1 MSYQAEYIWID
12 GTEPHPCCGPRP
24 RSSRRRGAG
33 HLGLRRVV
41 DEPGDRQRLGLRA
54 LAGFVCRTPCGTPA
68 TSWSCARSPH
78 RLTAPDN
85 TGQVL
90 AAAEKYADQEPWIR
104 IEQEYTFLQDGR
116 RTCGPE
122 GYRTQGPTTA
132 ASAATRCP
140 AGHRRAP
147 HQGLHG
153 RRARHRGHQRRG
165 DDGQWEFRSGFS
177 ASRHRDQ
184 LWVAAGCSSASRGFG
199 VFATLEPSVVG
210 DWNGAGPTPTSR
222 PRPCAPRAAGTPS
235 SPGAAW
241 EERERARVEL
251 RGGHRDQAHRGP

>member
-12 GTEPHPCCGPRP
+12 GTEPSPCCGPRP

-54 LAGFVCRTPCGTPA
+54 LAGLRVPGPPA
-68 TSWSCARSPH
+68 GPRRQAGHVRGPPH
-78 RLTAPDN
+78 RLHPHRPTPGPSAWRRPRSTPTKSPGSASSRSTRSSR
-85 TGQVL
+85 TG
-90 AAAEKYADQEPWIR
+90 
-104 IEQEYTFLQDGR
+104 G
-116 RTCGPE
+116 RTCGPRR
-122 GYRTQGPTTA
+122 GTRTPGPLLLRRRRRQDA
-132 ASAATRCP
+132 RP
-140 AGHRRAP
+140 GHRRAP

-165 DDGQWEFRSGFS
+165 DDGPVGVPDRDSRRP
-177 ASRHRDQ
+177 RHRRPA
-184 LWVAAGCSSASRGFG
+184 LGGPLAALPHRRGLR
-199 VFATLEPSVVG
+199 VFATLEPKPVVG

-235 SPGAAW
+235 SPGARPW
-241 EERERARVEL
+241 GRT
-251 RGGHRDQAHRGP
+251 